1 MDDSDDFD
9 KPEIPSTK
17 KRAFIY
23 IGSSALACALI
34 GTFIPVMG
42 PAIGAGL
49 GGIIGIGTVIISEI
63 KRRKDK

>member
-1 MDDSDDFD
+1 MDDFD
-9 KPEIPSTK
+9 KPEVPSIRK
-17 KRAFIY
+17 KAFIY

-49 GGIIGIGTVIISEI
+49 GGIIGIITVIITEI
-63 KRRKDK
+63 KRRKDEF